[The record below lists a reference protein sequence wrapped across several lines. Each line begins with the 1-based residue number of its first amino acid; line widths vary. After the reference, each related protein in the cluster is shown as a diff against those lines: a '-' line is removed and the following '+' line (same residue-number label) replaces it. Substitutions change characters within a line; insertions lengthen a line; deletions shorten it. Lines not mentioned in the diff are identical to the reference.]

1 MKKRVLNIDKTS
13 IGIFCVV
20 CSEIIN
26 GLTFFFIKTAIDAST
41 MFSLLS
47 WRFTLAFIAMTLL
60 AKFNLIPIHLE
71 RKEVRPLLW
80 IALFSPIIFFI
91 AETIGIDLTSTSES
105 GVILACIPVASL
117 VASTI
122 VLKEKPSK
130 SQVRGIIVTLIGVII
145 TVVAAGM
152 KISFSP
158 LGYGCLLICVVSYAL
173 YSVRV
178 ASAKNVSG
186 PEVTY
191 MMLLCGMVVFDL
203 LALLEAGINRN
214 FHILFSL
221 PFVNRTFL
229 ISVLFLSLIGS
240 VMNFM
245 MCVTAIEY
253 IGVNRAVT
261 FIGVSTTVS
270 ILTGILLLHEPFN
283 KIQAVGSIVILL
295 GVYTANLQSPPITIG
310 PREES

>member
-13 IGIFCVV
+13 MGIFCVV

-26 GLTFFFIKTAIDAST
+26 GFTFFFTKTAVDAST

-47 WRFTLAFIAMTLL
+47 WRFSLAFIAMTLL
-60 AKFNLIPIHLE
+60 AKLKLIPIHL
-71 RKEVRPLLW
+71 KGKDLRPLLW
-80 IALFSPIIFFI
+80 IALFSPVIFFI
-91 AETIGIDLTSTSES
+91 AETIGISLTSTSES

-130 SQVRGIIVTLIGVII
+130 NQIHGIILTLLGVII
-145 TVVAAGM
+145 TVAAAGM

-158 LGYGCLLICVVSYAL
+158 PGYFCLMICVVSYAL

-178 ASAKNVSG
+178 ASARHFSG

-191 MMLLCGMVVFDL
+191 MMLLCGMIVFDAF
-203 LALLEAGINRN
+203 ALIEAGIHQN
-214 FHILFSL
+214 FHVLFTL
-221 PFVNRTFL
+221 PFVSRPFL

-240 VMNFM
+240 VLNFM
-245 MCVTAIEY
+245 MCVTAIDY

-270 ILTGILLLHEPFN
+270 ILAGILLLHEPFN
-283 KIQAVGSIVILL
+283 KVQAIGSLVILI
-295 GVYTANLQSPPITIG
+295 GVYTANLQSPPITAG
-310 PREES
+310 PPEK